1 MWLRHYMCGSIIGWI
16 FSISASTVTRCIR
29 KYLPFLHK
37 ALSYLLP
44 WPSIGERNFG
54 AKHLSTGEKI
64 SIIIDCTEQAILKP
78 GNKLKEQAH
87 FSGKK
92 KCHTMIC
99 LAACCPTGKIY
110 YVSDSYNGAKNDPA
124 VYNLPEVL
132 LHKRLQYDEWICGD
146 PAFAFISNHHPCI
159 TTSPPKPTISKEKA
173 KLNAELIP
181 IRLVIENVF
190 GQMKKFQI
198 LRQQFRHNIK
208 LHHLIFKTVAC
219 LINLKIKK
227 TPLRSIID

>member
-99 LAACCPTGKIY
+99 LAACCPTT
-110 YVSDSYNGAKNDPA
+110 
-124 VYNLPEVL
+124 EVL